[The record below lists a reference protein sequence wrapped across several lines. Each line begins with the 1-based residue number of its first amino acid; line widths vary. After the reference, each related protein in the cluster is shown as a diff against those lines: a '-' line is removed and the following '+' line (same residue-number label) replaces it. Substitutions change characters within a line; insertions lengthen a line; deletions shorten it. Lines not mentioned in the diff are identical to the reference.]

1 MLICKNE
8 IFVLRIVGIEGAS
21 NARRIMSSKFV
32 ESGHENIGDSCCE
45 QFVTTISC
53 QCNLETIEVCL
64 SRLQEL
70 E

>member
-8 IFVLRIVGIEGAS
+8 FFVLRIVGVEGAI

-32 ESGHENIGDSCCE
+32 ESSHENIAESCCE
-45 QFVTTISC
+45 QFVASTNC